1 MAFQDVFHQVSQV
14 GTYGATANVRIA
26 GRNISYVRAFV
37 KRGGLLDGHKGIH
50 IGQLYNPDLYY
61 YENDAPVSGF
71 NVVPSADDVYR
82 AFFAQGMSE
91 VVKDQLLAN
100 PLAVGELNY
109 DDVCLKA
116 TVIGAGGSWEFKADP
131 TVTEETQIAERV
143 WAVPAAAFPTFRD
156 LALQRLSTLPSGVQ
170 ASAYIAFNGADDYV
184 NFTAGNTALGYLD
197 WTKDWTLG
205 ITLVGYPQHSDQK
218 YQCLF
223 ASGNNVL
230 MIRRGGVN
238 QALYVASNNTGYA
251 SQGINT
257 WTPINDGDRLQFEYT
272 STNKHLKYFKGQPGA
287 TPQLVGTLTVNAANI
302 AANDPGDD
310 FAIGRGNGKTNFEE
324 LLHFDGGVNNF
335 IGMQGPM
342 GTTDRLSYFQ
352 SVGEAFDEQT
362 WYPDLNSWAKLG
374 EDPYPNVVD
383 TVGGLTGGEL
393 INGTEEDFVPIES
406 PTEE

>member
-61 YENDAPVSGF
+61 YENDVPVAGF
-71 NVVPSADDVYR
+71 NVVPSADEVYA

-109 DDVCLKA
+109 DDVCLTA
-116 TVIGAGGSWEFKADP
+116 TIIGAGGSWAFKADP
-131 TVTEETQIAERV
+131 TVTVETEVQERV
-143 WAVPAAAFPTFRD
+143 WAVPADAFPTFRD

-205 ITLVGYPQHSDQK
+205 ITLIGYPQHSDSK

-230 MIRRGGVN
+230 MIRRGGTN
-238 QALYVASNNTGYA
+238 QALYIASNNTGYA

-257 WTPINDGDRLQFEYT
+257 WSPINDGDRLQFEYT
-272 STNKHLKYFKGQPGA
+272 ATNKHLKYFKGQPGQV
-287 TPQLVGTLTVNAANI
+287 PQLVGTLTVNATNI
-302 AANDPGDD
+302 ANNDPGDD
-310 FAIGRGNGKTNFEE
+310 FAIGRGNGLTNYQE
-324 LLHFDGGVNNF
+324 LLHWDGGVNNF

-352 SVGEAFDEQT
+352 SVGEAYDEQT
-362 WYPDLNSWAKLG
+362 WYPDLDSWAKMG
-374 EDPYPNVVD
+374 EDPYPTVVD
-383 TVGGLTGGEL
+383 TVGGLTGGAL

-406 PTEE
+406 PTE

>member
-1 MAFQDVFHQVSQV
+1 MAFADVFHQVT
-14 GTYGATANVRIA
+14 GNARIA
-26 GRNISYVRAFV
+26 GRNIAYVRCFV
-37 KRGGLLDGHKGIH
+37 KKGGLLDGHKGIH
-50 IGQLYNPDLYY
+50 IGLIYNPDIYLY
-61 YENDAPVSGF
+61 EADGPVAGF
-71 NVVPSADDVYR
+71 NIIESAYDTFH

-91 VVKDQLLAN
+91 VVPELLLAN
-100 PLAVGELNY
+100 PLAVGELDY
-109 DDVCLKA
+109 DNVQLKA
-116 TVIGAGGSWEFKADP
+116 TVIGAAGNWSFVADP
-131 TVTEETQIAERV
+131 SVTTETEIQERV
-143 WAVPAAAFPTFRD
+143 WAVPEAQFPTFRD

-184 NFTAGNTALGYLD
+184 NFATGNTALGYLD
-197 WTKDWTLG
+197 WSKDWTLG

-238 QALYVASNNTGYA
+238 QALYIASNNTGYA

-272 STNKHLKYFKGQPGA
+272 ATNKHLKYFKGQPGQV
-287 TPQLVGTLTVNAANI
+287 PQLVGTLVVNAANI

-310 FAIGRGNGKTNFEE
+310 FAIGRGNGLTNFEE
-324 LLHFDGGVNNF
+324 LLHWDGGVNNF

-352 SVGEAFDEQT
+352 SVGEAYDEQT

-374 EDPYPNVVD
+374 EDPYPTVVD
-383 TVGGLTGGEL
+383 TIGGLTNGEL
-393 INGTEEDFVPIES
+393 INGTEEDFVPIEG
-406 PTEE
+406 PENPA